1 MNGKKI
7 KIMVIGLDGATWN
20 LIKPLVDKGKLP
32 AIKKLMEGGCHGKLE
47 SSIPHVTFPAWKCY
61 STGKN
66 PGKLDVYWWMNIDL
80 SNRRFRVNMSSS
92 FKSKEIWDILA
103 RHHYKSGVIGM
114 PTTYPTRKINGF
126 MVSEMNPKNANYTY
140 PPELSDELNEIFDYE
155 SEFIDYHGKNKDE
168 VVQSYNAD
176 ILKRF
181 EIADY
186 LVNRFKPEFLN
197 LTIFP
202 IDAIQHFYWK
212 YMENNDT
219 KYANVIEKS
228 WMLIDENI
236 NKFLNKYTDDDT
248 NIILMSDHGFT
259 AFKGMFNINKW
270 LVDNGYLVLSNNKSF
285 KNIIYKT
292 AYRCGIR
299 GSMVEKFKN
308 LPIINNIVKDAKSL
322 VANVS
327 ESLIDWE
334 KSKVIPLPEG
344 ILYINKY
351 LFNDGTYSSVVKELK
366 HEISLI
372 ENPTN
377 GEKLAKRVY
386 HKNEL
391 YNGKYI
397 DNAPDI
403 IILPNEGYEIQSRFD
418 NTTWNFS
425 SKEDGWSGVHKLHGI
440 FLAHGPDI
448 KQSANIEGARIIDLA
463 PTILH
468 MYGVSIPRDM
478 DGRVLTEIFR
488 EDSEMAKRKVV
499 YEDDNTRIDK
509 ERIRIKSKIKK
520 VEKI

>member
-1 MNGKKI
+1 MVPKI
-7 KIMVIGLDGATWN
+7 IVIGLDGATWN
-20 LIKPLVDKGKLP
+20 LIKPLVDKDKLP
-32 AIKKLMEGGCHGKLE
+32 TIKKLMEGGCHGKLE

-66 PGKLDVYWWMNIDL
+66 PGKLDVYWWMNVDL
-80 SNRRFRVNMSSS
+80 LNRRFRVNISSS
-92 FKSKEIWDILA
+92 FKGKEIWDILA
-103 RHHYKSGVIGM
+103 THRYKSGVIGM
-114 PTTYPTRKINGF
+114 PTTYPTKKINGF

-140 PPELSDELNEIFDYE
+140 PHELSDELNEMFDYE
-155 SEFIDYHGKNKDE
+155 SEFVDFHGKNKDE
-168 VVQSYNAD
+168 VVQSCNAN

-212 YMENNDT
+212 YMEDKDT

-236 NKFLNKYTDDDT
+236 NKFLKKYADDDT

-299 GSMVEKFKN
+299 GSMVDKFKT
-308 LPIINNIVKDAKSL
+308 LPIINNIVNDAKSL
-322 VANVS
+322 VADVS

-334 KSKVIPLPEG
+334 RSKVIPLPEG

-351 LFNDGTYSSVVKELK
+351 LFNNGKYRSVVKELK
-366 HEISLI
+366 REISLI

-377 GEKLAKRVY
+377 GEKLAKKIY
-386 HKNEL
+386 HKSEL
-391 YNGKYI
+391 YNGKFI

-448 KQSANIEGARIIDLA
+448 KQNTTIEGTRIIDLA

-468 MYGVSIPRDM
+468 MYGVPIPRDM

-488 EDSEMAKRKVV
+488 KDSEMAKRKVV

-520 VEKI
+520 IEKI